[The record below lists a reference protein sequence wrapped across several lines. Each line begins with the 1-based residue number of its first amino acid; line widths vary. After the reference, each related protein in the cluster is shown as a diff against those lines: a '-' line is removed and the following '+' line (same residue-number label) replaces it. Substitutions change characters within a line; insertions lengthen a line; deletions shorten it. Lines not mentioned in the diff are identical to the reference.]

1 MQRQLESLVAS
12 MKYLEKSVQE
22 ITARLSRI
30 EGEKKPLA
38 VEASTRPGRALP
50 ALEPGTTPIPL
61 N

>member
-1 MQRQLESLVAS
+1 

-22 ITARLSRI
+22 ITSRLSRI